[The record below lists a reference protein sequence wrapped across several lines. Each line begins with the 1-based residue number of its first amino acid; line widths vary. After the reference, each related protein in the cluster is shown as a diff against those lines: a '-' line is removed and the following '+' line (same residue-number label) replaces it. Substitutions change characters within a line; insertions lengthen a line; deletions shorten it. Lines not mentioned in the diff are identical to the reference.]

1 MSLMALSRQ
10 PKLEQMVERIRRA
23 GRSLRVRDE
32 QSERQRLV
40 ETIPRKAALDNVI
53 DETLGYGILPV
64 GTLDA
69 IGTAIKFAQEV
80 REERRSLPAKKKRDY
95 NPTILEPKR
104 YEDAPAF
111 FDFVLS
117 DNVLQIAADYLGEIP
132 VLMGIKLW
140 CTPASENLDKLKGS
154 QMFHRDGKKWLLR
167 RAKFLVNMDDVDTDC
182 GPFTFLP
189 ADVSMRVSES
199 IGSMKDQSRVTDDMV
214 YRVAKPSDNVSL
226 IGPAGTAAVVDS
238 SRCFHF
244 GARVRRGERLMLQ
257 FHFLGRAD
265 AVHGGAAARSTGFA
279 ARFGGDRIRELAI
292 PNETTTVESD
302 D

>member
-10 PKLEQMVERIRRA
+10 PKLEQIVERIRRA

-32 QSERQRLV
+32 QVERRRLV
-40 ETIPRKAALDNVI
+40 GMIPRKRSLDNVI
-53 DETLGYGILPV
+53 DERLGYGILPA
-64 GTLDA
+64 GKLDA
-69 IGTAIKFAQEV
+69 MEAAIKFAQEV
-80 REERRSLPAKKKRDY
+80 RDERRSSPGKKKRDY
-95 NPTILEPKR
+95 NPTILEAKR

-111 FDFVLS
+111 FDLILS
-117 DNVLQIAADYLGEIP
+117 DNVLQIASDYLGEIP
-132 VLMGIKLW
+132 VLMGVKLW
-140 CTPASENLDKLKGS
+140 CTPASDLENLKGS
-154 QMFHRDGKKWLLR
+154 QMFHRDGKRWLLR
-167 RAKFLVNMDDVDTDC
+167 RAKFLINMDDVDKDC

-189 ADVSMRVSES
+189 ADVSQRVSES
-199 IGSMKDQSRVTDDMV
+199 IGSMKDQSRVSDDLV

-265 AVHGGAAARSTGFA
+265 AVHGGAAVRSAGFA
-279 ARFGGDRIRELAI
+279 ARFGGDRIRELVI
-292 PNETTTVESD
+292 PNETTMVESD

>member
-1 MSLMALSRQ
+1 MSLLALSPQ

-32 QSERQRLV
+32 RMERRQLV
-40 ETIPRKAALDNVI
+40 GQIPRKKSLDNVI
-53 DETLGYGILPV
+53 DKRLGYAILPV
-64 GTLDA
+64 GMLDA
-69 IGTAIKFAQEV
+69 VGTAVKFAQQI
-80 REERRSLPAKKKRDY
+80 REERRSQPAKKKRDY
-95 NPTILEPKR
+95 NPTILEAKR

-111 FDFVLS
+111 FDLVLS
-117 DNVLQIAADYLGEIP
+117 DNVLQVAADYLGEIP

-140 CTPASENLDKLKGS
+140 CTPASDLENLKGS
-154 QMFHRDGKKWLLR
+154 QMFHRDGKKWTLR
-167 RAKFLVNMDDVDTDC
+167 RAKFLINMDDVGKDN

-189 ADVSMRVSES
+189 ADISQRVSES
-199 IGSMKDQSRVTDDMV
+199 IGSMRDQSRVADDVV
-214 YRVAKPSDNVSL
+214 YRVAKPSDNISL

-244 GARVRRGERLMLQ
+244 GARVRSGERLILQ

-265 AVHGGAAARSTGFA
+265 AVHGGAAVRSAGFA
-279 ARFGGDRIRELAI
+279 ARFGGDRIRELVI
-292 PNETTTVESD
+292 PNETTMVESD